1 METGFGLL
9 FLLTEGKLVVCPN
22 QVYAGSNKT
31 KLVYTHPE
39 NKQCNYSVDTSNL
52 VTKEELEKVK
62 GMIDV
67 SARIVDSGRYSAEF
81 SSSDKNYSKGKVT
94 LQLPECDYVELESA
108 WVDFPYTTAVT
119 SSEARLTTDCI
130 YVHPAKIVLVAG
142 GHETDAIT
150 YWEYEQSAGSTS
162 YSACSLAVS
171 LSSSYILTSAEIEYN
186 RYNTYR
192 ILWYYTCYKYNS

>member
-1 METGFGLL
+1 METEIGLL
-9 FLLTEGKLVVCPN
+9 FLLKEGKIIVCPN
-22 QVYAGSNKT
+22 QVYAGANKT

-67 SARIVDSGRYSAEF
+67 SARIIDSGRYYADFSTG
-81 SSSDKNYSKGKVT
+81 SSSNLKGKVT

-108 WVDFPYTTAVT
+108 YVDIPYTTAVT
-119 SSEARLTTDCI
+119 SSEARLTSDCI
-130 YVHPAKIVLVAG
+130 CVYPAKAILVAG
-142 GHETDAIT
+142 GHETDAIA
-150 YWEYEQSAGSTS
+150 YYKYDHKSTRS
-162 YSACSLAVS
+162 YSAHRLAVS
-171 LSSSYILTSAEIEYN
+171 LSSSYTLTSSEISYN
-186 RYNTYR
+186 DEESYS